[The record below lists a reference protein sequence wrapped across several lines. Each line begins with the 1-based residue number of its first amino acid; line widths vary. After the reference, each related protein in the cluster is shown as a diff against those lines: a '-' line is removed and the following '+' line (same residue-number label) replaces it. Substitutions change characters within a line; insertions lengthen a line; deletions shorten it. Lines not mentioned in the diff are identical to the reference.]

1 MQNVKDFELVVNSF
15 RATHD
20 TSIFI
25 TGSNSKLLSGE
36 LASHL
41 GGRTLSFT
49 VLPFR
54 FKEFC
59 ESKQSHDYDRL
70 LREYITWGGF
80 PLVCNETA
88 PENKR
93 MILSSLYDSIVLKD
107 IVQRNR
113 IASPIALDKVLDY
126 LIANSSLTVSGNR
139 IANILKGEKIGISA
153 PTVYEYIRYVEEAC
167 VIHKVERYD
176 ISGHKLL
183 QYEEK
188 IYVPDLGLFALKKSR
203 TKDEFNLIVETL
215 VFNELI
221 ARGYQVYIGKTYRGE
236 VDFIAERNGVR
247 VYIQAV
253 YLMETEETRRR
264 EFGAYQAV
272 GDHYAKYVIS
282 MDPITA
288 DQDGIRHLRLM
299 DFLIDDD
306 SVRP

>member
-1 MQNVKDFELVVNSF
+1 
-15 RATHD
+15 
-20 TSIFI
+20 
-25 TGSNSKLLSGE
+25 
-36 LASHL
+36 
-41 GGRTLSFT
+41 
-49 VLPFR
+49 
-54 FKEFC
+54 
-59 ESKQSHDYDRL
+59 
-70 LREYITWGGF
+70 
-80 PLVCNETA
+80 
-88 PENKR
+88 